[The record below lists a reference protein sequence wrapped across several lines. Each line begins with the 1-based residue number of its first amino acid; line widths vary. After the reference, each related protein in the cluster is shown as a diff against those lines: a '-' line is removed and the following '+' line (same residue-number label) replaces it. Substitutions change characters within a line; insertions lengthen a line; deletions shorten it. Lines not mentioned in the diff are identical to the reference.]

1 MIMTTTAPLSIV
13 TTERPADPRMRLV
26 PVPTGRVSLV
36 DRVLMQLGL
45 ALLLA
50 STKHAERAE
59 QQPAPHRI
67 ELHRRPTG
75 DARPF
80 C

>member
-1 MIMTTTAPLSIV
+1 MTTTAPLAIV
-13 TTERPADPRMRLV
+13 PADRPADPRMRLV
-26 PVPTGRVSLV
+26 PVPAGRVPLV

-50 STKHAERAE
+50 STRHAERSE
-59 QQPAPHRI
+59 QRSVRI
-67 ELHRRPTG
+67 ELDRRPTG
-75 DARPF
+75 AARPF

>member
-1 MIMTTTAPLSIV
+1 MTATAPIPV
-13 TTERPADPRMRLV
+13 PTTGRPAESGMRLV
-26 PVPTGRVSLV
+26 AVPTGRVSLV

-50 STKHAERAE
+50 STKHAARPE
-59 QQPAPHRI
+59 QQPAPRRI
-67 ELHRRPTG
+67 DLNRRPFT

-80 C
+80 S

>member
-1 MIMTTTAPLSIV
+1 MTTTAPLAIV
-13 TTERPADPRMRLV
+13 PADRPVDPRMRLV

-50 STKHAERAE
+50 STRHAERSGQDAV
-59 QQPAPHRI
+59 PRRI
-67 ELHRRPTG
+67 ELDRRPTG

>member
-1 MIMTTTAPLSIV
+1 MTTTAPV
-13 TTERPADPRMRLV
+13 PVPATDRPAGMGLRLV
-26 PVPTGRVSLV
+26 AVPTGRVSLV

-50 STKHAERAE
+50 STKHAGRPEP
-59 QQPAPHRI
+59 QSAPRRI
-67 ELHRRPTG
+67 DLNRRPLT

-80 C
+80 S

>member
-1 MIMTTTAPLSIV
+1 MTTTAPLAIV
-13 TTERPADPRMRLV
+13 PAGRPADARMRLV
-26 PVPTGRVSLV
+26 PVPSGRVSLV

-50 STKHAERAE
+50 STRHAERTE
-59 QQPAPHRI
+59 QQSAPRRI
-67 ELHRRPTG
+67 ELDRRPTG

>member
-1 MIMTTTAPLSIV
+1 MTATAPLAIV
-13 TTERPADPRMRLV
+13 PTDHAADPGMRLV

-50 STKHAERAE
+50 STRHAERTE
-59 QQPAPHRI
+59 QQPAPRRI
-67 ELHRRPTG
+67 ELDRRPIG

>member
-1 MIMTTTAPLSIV
+1 MTTAASVPTLVADR
-13 TTERPADPRMRLV
+13 TPAVGMRIV
-26 PVPTGRVSLV
+26 PVPAGRVSLV

-50 STKHAERAE
+50 SSRHAARAE
-59 QQPAPHRI
+59 QRPTPRRV
-67 ELHRRPTG
+67 ELGRRPIAG
-75 DARPF
+75 EARPI

>member
-1 MIMTTTAPLSIV
+1 MTSTAPITLP
-13 TTERPADPRMRLV
+13 TPGRPAQAGVRIV

-36 DRVLMQLGL
+36 DRLLMQVGL

-50 STKHAERAE
+50 STKHAARTD
-59 QQPAPHRI
+59 QQTEPRRI
-67 ELHRRPTG
+67 DLNRRPVG

>member
-1 MIMTTTAPLSIV
+1 MTSTAPITLP
-13 TTERPADPRMRLV
+13 TAGRPTETGVRIV

-50 STKHAERAE
+50 STKHAARIDPQAE
-59 QQPAPHRI
+59 PRRI
-67 ELHRRPTG
+67 DLNRRPVG

>member
-1 MIMTTTAPLSIV
+1 MTTAAPLAIV
-13 TTERPADPRMRLV
+13 PADRPADPRMRLV
-26 PVPTGRVSLV
+26 PVPAGRVSLV

-50 STKHAERAE
+50 STRHAERSE
-59 QQPAPHRI
+59 QRPVRI
-67 ELHRRPTG
+67 ELDRRPTG
-75 DARPF
+75 AARPF

>member
-1 MIMTTTAPLSIV
+1 MTTTAPISIV
-13 TTERPADPRMRLV
+13 PADRADARTRLV
-26 PVPTGRVSLV
+26 PVPTGPVPPV
-36 DRVLMQLGL
+36 DRVLMHLGL

-50 STKHAERAE
+50 STRHAERTE
-59 QQPAPHRI
+59 QHPAVRRI
-67 ELHRRPTG
+67 ELDRRPTG

>member
-1 MIMTTTAPLSIV
+1 MTTTAPVPTVPTDLAG
-13 TTERPADPRMRLV
+13 RPGMRLV

-36 DRVLMQLGL
+36 DRLLMQLGL

-59 QQPAPHRI
+59 QQPEPRRI
-67 ELHRRPTG
+67 ALDRRPFG